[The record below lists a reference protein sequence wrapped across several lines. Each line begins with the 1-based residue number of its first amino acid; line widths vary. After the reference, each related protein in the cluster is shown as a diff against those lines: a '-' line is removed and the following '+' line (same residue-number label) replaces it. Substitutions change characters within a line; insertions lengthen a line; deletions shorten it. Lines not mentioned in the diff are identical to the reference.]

1 MQLKSEASQNQL
13 NEIANLPKFGGK
25 SSSEIRVAEI
35 SDERKVEGAN
45 ALMTDG
51 DHYKEEDEDASR
63 NLIKDQ
69 EAV

>member
-1 MQLKSEASQNQL
+1 M
-13 NEIANLPKFGGK
+13 ANLPKFGGK
-25 SSSEIRVAEI
+25 SSSEIRVAEV
-35 SDERKVEGAN
+35 SDERKVEVDV
-45 ALMTDG
+45 LMSDG

>member
-1 MQLKSEASQNQL
+1 M
-13 NEIANLPKFGGK
+13 ANLPKFGGK

-51 DHYKEEDEDASR
+51 DHYKEEDASR

>member
-1 MQLKSEASQNQL
+1 M
-13 NEIANLPKFGGK
+13 ANLPKFGGK